1 MTRLGQQL
9 FLQDQGH
16 DCESDNEK
24 HQVQTQLTNRSM
36 PSRQVA
42 KQGALITRRRK
53 KSQFSHNRDNYTV
66 FLVHG
71 MRYNRTS
78 SINPTRRQNI
88 VNFIRVFLKAMHVF
102 DNTIFKFS
110 LDFVDSKYI
119 EPCNNSKNLQHYAIY
134 KWVKMYLYIDFNQG
148 DYK

>member
-78 SINPTRRQNI
+78 SINPTRREILLILSEFFSKQCMFLTTLFSSFLLI
-88 VNFIRVFLKAMHVF
+88 LLTVNTSNPATIARFYSITPFI
-102 DNTIFKFS
+102 N
-110 LDFVDSKYI
+110 
-119 EPCNNSKNLQHYAIY
+119 
-134 KWVKMYLYIDFNQG
+134 G
-148 DYK
+148 

>member
-78 SINPTRRQNI
+78 SINPTRREILLILSEFFSKQCMFLTTLFSSFLLI
-88 VNFIRVFLKAMHVF
+88 LLTVNTSNPATIARIYSIMPFI
-102 DNTIFKFS
+102 N
-110 LDFVDSKYI
+110 
-119 EPCNNSKNLQHYAIY
+119 
-134 KWVKMYLYIDFNQG
+134 G
-148 DYK
+148 